1 MGTGLSSSTDYTVR
15 DNPAELR
22 YEILAGDEL
31 LGVIRYVRE
40 PGTVVL
46 VHTEI
51 EPKAEGKGVGPSW
64 SRARSPTSG
73 HAASSSSP
81 RALSCGPTSSSTP
94 STTTLSSRTH
104 SRPTNSAVHAL
115 TR

>member
-1 MGTGLSSSTDYTVR
+1 MSAMDDTVR

-22 YEILAGDEL
+22 YEILAGDDL

-51 EPKAEGKGVGPSW
+51 EPEAEGRGVG
-64 SRARSPTSG
+64 SRLVAGALADIRSRGLRLVPVCPFVRDYIARHPEYDDLVV
-73 HAASSSSP
+73 ANP
-81 RALSCGPTSSSTP
+81 LPP
-94 STTTLSSRTH
+94 D
-104 SRPTNSAVHAL
+104 
-115 TR
+115 